1 VQKKMDGRKGEKHRS
16 GVVRLN
22 WKLEKD
28 VRRLAEMTRKPI
40 SMVLNELVRYALEH
54 VSVRPVQLY
63 DFDFDE

>member
-1 VQKKMDGRKGEKHRS
+1 MDGRKEEKHHS

-22 WKLEKD
+22 GKLEKD

-40 SMVLNELVRYALEH
+40 SRVLDELVRYALDH

-63 DFDFDE
+63 DFVFDE

>member
-1 VQKKMDGRKGEKHRS
+1 MDGRKGEKHHS

-22 WKLEKD
+22 GKLEKD

-40 SMVLNELVRYALEH
+40 SMVMNELVRYALEH

>member
-1 VQKKMDGRKGEKHRS
+1 MDGRKGEKHHS

-22 WKLEKD
+22 GKLEKD

-40 SMVLNELVRYALEH
+40 SRVLDELVRYALEH

>member
-1 VQKKMDGRKGEKHRS
+1 MDGRKGEKHHS

-22 WKLEKD
+22 GKLEKD